1 MSNITSIFDKKVV
14 DRRKTRS
21 TEDLINFA
29 ISELDHNLEQI
40 EMAITLVSVTT
51 MNSEHY
57 TDEEKSQIMVQL
69 TSSLQFLINSLRKEI
84 V

>member
-14 DRRKTRS
+14 DRRKTRN
-21 TEDLINFA
+21 TQDLIDFA

>member
-1 MSNITSIFDKKVV
+1 MNNITSIFDKKVV

-21 TEDLINFA
+21 TQDLIDFA

>member
-21 TEDLINFA
+21 TQDLIDFA

-57 TDEEKSQIMVQL
+57 TDEEKSQIMIQL

>member
-21 TEDLINFA
+21 TQDLINFA

-57 TDEEKSQIMVQL
+57 TDEEKSQIMIQL

>member
-21 TEDLINFA
+21 TQDLIDFA
-29 ISELDHNLEQI
+29 ISELDHDLEQI
-40 EMAITLVSVTT
+40 EMAITLISVTT

-57 TDEEKSQIMVQL
+57 TDEEKSQIMIQL